1 MSALAK
7 IRNNPLLVL
16 IVVGLGTGLF
26 ILMDM
31 TAGQNLGGGAVG
43 PSMGAVGDREISRQ
57 EFERTKAAVFSGG
70 DDLQNRESLWGFY
83 VTEAMILNE
92 ADAQGM
98 MVPEEEVE
106 SLTFGPRYSS

>member
-43 PSMGAVGDREISRQ
+43 PAMGAVGDREISRQ
-57 EFERTKAAVFSGG
+57 DFERTKAAVF
-70 DDLQNRESLWGFY
+70 
-83 VTEAMILNE
+83 
-92 ADAQGM
+92 
-98 MVPEEEVE
+98 
-106 SLTFGPRYSS
+106 